1 MRGVFLQK
9 VDLSS
14 TQDALCTISVFF
26 ILHFTY
32 FFGGECVHT
41 QRTPL
46 STDVQFACKQTGGV
60 VDWEFFRIG
69 DDYYLAA
76 AAAAGH
82 VISSAGQVSQSAGES
97 AAVSTVYRLDKARK
111 QFDVYQHLVTSH
123 RSVRGPAGY
132 QVVVRAALRRNWA

>member
-1 MRGVFLQK
+1 
-9 VDLSS
+9 
-14 TQDALCTISVFF
+14 
-26 ILHFTY
+26 
-32 FFGGECVHT
+32 
-41 QRTPL
+41 
-46 STDVQFACKQTGGV
+46 VQQTGGV

-111 QFDVYQHLVTSH
+111 QFDVYQHLATSH
-123 RSVRGPAGY
+123 RSVHRPAGY
-132 QVVVRAALRRNWA
+132 QVVVRAGLRRNWA